1 VWRVCTPS
9 PSTSEKQ
16 QGRFSWRRLFI
27 PDAVAMR
34 APSIRSR
41 QVSYGE
47 FDPAVGKLPPIFD
60 DWYQATL
67 WILIDYFACLAA
79 SRINLQPEYLRLLGG
94 GHSLR

>member
-1 VWRVCTPS
+1 VWRVCAPS

-34 APSIRSR
+34 ACSIRRR

-47 FDPAVGKLPPIFD
+47 FDPAVRKLPPIFD
-60 DWYQATL
+60 DWYQTAL
-67 WILIDYFACLAA
+67 RILIDYFACLAA
-79 SRINLQPEYLRLLGG
+79 SRINLQPEYLRLLRA
-94 GHSLR
+94 GHPLR

>member
-1 VWRVCTPS
+1 VWRVCAPS

-34 APSIRSR
+34 APSIRRR

-47 FDPAVGKLPPIFD
+47 FDPAVRKLPPIFD
-60 DWYQATL
+60 DWYQTAL
-67 WILIDYFACLAA
+67 RILIDYFACLAA
-79 SRINLQPEYLRLLGG
+79 SRINLQSEYFRLLRG